1 MRKLSKSNKTNPSFD
16 WETPSTMLTA
26 KQRMALLPTGPN
38 VRHVYIS
45 PDLWVPICIVDNV
58 HILPG
63 IPRMFEELLEGLR
76 PSLNVDSHNKQT
88 RVLFSTP
95 MKESEIA
102 GFLTNLQ
109 EKVKQRGVKVG
120 SYPRWGKTKNTV
132 TLTGAD
138 KEYIEGLVG
147 EVEKGVGGL
156 RVSIEGED
164 DEYGKPEEIEKVE
177 ATTKGEAKT

>member
-1 MRKLSKSNKTNPSFD
+1 M
-16 WETPSTMLTA
+16 
-26 KQRMALLPTGPN
+26 
-38 VRHVYIS
+38 RHVYIS